1 MRLYSEIELNEQL
14 DRLYLSPKQKSNIR
28 GLISIITE
36 KYSDQIEKM
45 KNDQKTAFIKGM
57 RHFAKAMK
65 KYDQTEGAWT
75 DYFEHTVD
83 TVLNRELAEGG
94 TNENN

>member
-14 DRLYLSPKQKSNIR
+14 DRLNLSPKQKSNIR

-45 KNDQKTAFIKGM
+45 KCCGNCIHQYERKIEDGVRCKD
-57 RHFAKAMK
+57 HYSDSVCSHW
-65 KYDQTEGAWT
+65 KYDEQTVE
-75 DYFEHTVD
+75 VR
-83 TVLNRELAEGG
+83 LN
-94 TNENN
+94 NEWS